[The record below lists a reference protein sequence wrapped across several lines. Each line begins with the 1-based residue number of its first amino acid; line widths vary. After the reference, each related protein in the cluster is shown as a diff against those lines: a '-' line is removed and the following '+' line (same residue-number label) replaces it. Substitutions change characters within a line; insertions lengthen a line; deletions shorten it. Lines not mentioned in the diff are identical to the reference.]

1 MWYHPRS
8 RRVEDAVDA
17 ATDALPGV
25 YALARRGDVAPDADV
40 FSAAKETPDV
50 SGAALASDA
59 DSALAFDFAELGL
72 AYRFVPPRRRGDPS
86 LFLDFRPA
94 RRWVREEC
102 RRASA
107 AAAAARRGDG
117 DKTAGCE
124 VMNAF
129 AYTCGV
135 GVAAAA
141 GGATR
146 VLNTD
151 HSETYL
157 GIGALNAS
165 MNGFGYGFEEGEDD
179 DPATAKAKRA
189 SGLTSDDGEGRRFET
204 HCEDFYPAVRVRAGL
219 PRLRALAARD

>member
-94 RRWVREEC
+94 RRWSGGVPPRVR
-102 RRASA
+102 
-107 AAAAARRGDG
+107 GG
-117 DKTAGCE
+117 G
-124 VMNAF
+124 
-129 AYTCGV
+129 
-135 GVAAAA
+135 
-141 GGATR
+141 GGA
-146 VLNTD
+146 
-151 HSETYL
+151 
-157 GIGALNAS
+157 
-165 MNGFGYGFEEGEDD
+165 
-179 DPATAKAKRA
+179 ATATKPP
-189 SGLTSDDGEGRRFET
+189 G
-204 HCEDFYPAVRVRAGL
+204 
-219 PRLRALAARD
+219 AR